1 MRQFLLQI
9 TIGQVGRSKS
19 KSKSSV
25 ISTFVLTVKLHR
37 YIGRSS
43 KQCFDIQFSLTTN
56 DLFKYFCFLLVFHR
70 FVTHARNDI
79 FLANFWSRI
88 VGRNKKKKRK
98 QVDSKVCNVLEKQII
113 GPFYWKCFKL
123 ELRNDFVS
131 KKLLSINW
139 ANFHC
144 LVIFIS
150 QKR

>member
-25 ISTFVLTVKLHR
+25 ISTFVLKAPPIHR
-37 YIGRSS
+37 PVEQTMFRHSISFWP
-43 KQCFDIQFSLTTN
+43 QI
-56 DLFKYFCFLLVFHR
+56 
-70 FVTHARNDI
+70 I
-79 FLANFWSRI
+79 FLNIFVFYLFFTGSLRMLGMTFFLQI
-88 VGRNKKKKRK
+88 FGRESLGGTKKKKRK

-150 QKR
+150 QKG